1 MIDFLYKISEKK
13 FGSGKGQKYPIPKT
27 GFIWLHLTNPSN
39 EEVNKTR
46 RDFNIAD
53 TIFEK
58 FYKEKNS
65 VRYTFKPLAFTLVDY
80 YTEGKDIKVEDV
92 LFIIGEHFIITITKK
107 RLNHYDEIFKLISE
121 RLKEFGTDIGYI
133 LHEILDYDAEG
144 NFDVLSLT
152 ESKIA
157 ELEKA
162 VLDADDIHQ
171 KVMYVITYK
180 RYMLQMWRRLWSNSK
195 IIFSIKKGAT
205 PIKVDIELLRLFDHV
220 HDTFIYQMDIVTS
233 QREALTD
240 AITIYE
246 STLTN
251 RLATISNKINSG
263 LKKLTF
269 IMFLWTAI
277 ATILSIPNTVATI
290 FGIPEWPLTVDAW
303 KFIAFILVVSTLIPL
318 IWFWMYWKK
327 IREEQA

>member
-1 MIDFLYKISEKK
+1 MIAFLYKTGKNK
-13 FGSGKGQKYPIPKT
+13 FGSGKGLKYLIAKA
-27 GFIWLHLTNPSN
+27 GFVWLHLTNPSSQEITKVKN
-39 EEVNKTR
+39 
-46 RDFNIAD
+46 DFSIAD
-53 TIFEK
+53 TIFKK

-80 YTEGKDIKVEDV
+80 YTEGKNIKVEDV
-92 LFIIGEHFIITITKK
+92 LFIIGEHFLITITKA
-107 RLNHYDEIFKLISE
+107 RLKHYDEIFKLISE
-121 RLKEFGTDIGYI
+121 RLKEFGANIGYI

-152 ESKIA
+152 EGKIA

-171 KVMYVITYK
+171 KVMLVIKYK
-180 RYMLQMWRRLWSNSK
+180 RYLLQMWRRLWSNSK

-205 PIKVDIELLRLFDHV
+205 QIKVDIELLRLFDHV
-220 HDTFIYQMDIVTS
+220 HDTFIYQIDIVTT
-233 QREALTD
+233 QREVLTD
-240 AITIYE
+240 ALTIYE
-246 STLTN
+246 ATLSN

-269 IMFLWTAI
+269 IMFFWTAI
-277 ATILSIPNTVATI
+277 ATILSVPNTVATI

-303 KFIAFILVVSTLIPL
+303 GFIAFILVVSTLVPL
-318 IWFWMYWKK
+318 IWFWIYWKK
-327 IREEQA
+327 IKEEQV

>member
-1 MIDFLYKISEKK
+1 MIAFLYKTGKNK
-13 FGSGKGQKYPIPKT
+13 FGSGKGLKYPIAKA
-27 GFIWLHLTNPSN
+27 GFVWLHLTNPSSQEITKVKN
-39 EEVNKTR
+39 
-46 RDFNIAD
+46 DFSIAD
-53 TIFEK
+53 TIFKK

-80 YTEGKDIKVEDV
+80 YTEGKNIKVEDV
-92 LFIIGEHFIITITKK
+92 LFIIGEHFLITITKT
-107 RLNHYDEIFKLISE
+107 RLSHYDEIFKIISE
-121 RLKEFGTDIGYI
+121 RLKEFGSNIGYI

-152 ESKIA
+152 ESRISD
-157 ELEKA
+157 LEKA
-162 VLDADDIHQ
+162 ILDADDIHK
-171 KVMYVITYK
+171 KVLSVITYK
-180 RYMLQMWRRLWSNSK
+180 RYLLQMWRRLWSNSK

-205 PIKVDIELLRLFDHV
+205 PIRVDIELLRLFDHI
-220 HDTFIYQMDIVTS
+220 HDTFIYQMDIVTN
-233 QREALTD
+233 QREVLTD
-240 AITIYE
+240 AISIYE

-251 RLATISNKINSG
+251 RLTVISNKINSG

-303 KFIAFILVVSTLIPL
+303 EFIAFILIVSTLVPL
-318 IWFWMYWKK
+318 VWFWMYWKK
-327 IREEQA
+327 IREKQV